1 MNPPPIFRPLAAAA
15 FSAAL
20 MAGRGAP
27 APKAAPS
34 ESREVPNPAMRSR
47 LFLVQHRPP
56 SQLRGLLIPLT
67 SGAPGSEIE
76 FADRDGFRALSV
88 RDFPEN
94 LAAIEEAVK
103 RLDVAPPVAKQIE
116 FHIHVLLASKEA
128 GAGGPV
134 PEEIQDALASLK
146 ATLSYRTYTP
156 PRGFRPAGGGRPG
169 LHPRAWC
176 RGDADQGRQG
186 RNPHGAH

>member
-1 MNPPPIFRPLAAAA
+1 
-15 FSAAL
+15 
-20 MAGRGAP
+20 
-27 APKAAPS
+27 
-34 ESREVPNPAMRSR
+34 MRSR